1 MNKISKK
8 SDISWLAGAKI
19 LVTGAAGTV
28 GRELVKQLCQNSSV
42 KIIGI
47 DQNENEIFALS
58 EAYRNY
64 DYVNHFVADVRHMGG
79 LERHFFD
86 VDYVFHTAALK
97 HVILGEWAPDQVVA
111 TNVIGVQNVISLCK
125 KFPVKKL
132 IFTSSDKAVGPTNV
146 MGASKL
152 MGERLIAAEY
162 RENKQNHCRFISTR
176 FGNVLGSAGSVFDIF
191 VASIQAGRKLTIT
204 DTEMTRYMMS
214 IEDAVALVIESAR
227 IGRGG
232 EIFVAR
238 MPIIRIVDLAKAVSQ
253 IIKPGAELDF
263 EIIGKKSGEKLYEEL
278 MTPSEAKFALE
289 SEDFFVVPGE
299 GRNLRTTDYPG
310 FNEIGSNSEGWGAS
324 QQGPFIS
331 VEEIIH
337 LIEKSDLLN
346 SISRA

>member
-1 MNKISKK
+1 MNKISKY
-8 SDISWLAGAKI
+8 SGISLLSGSKI

-28 GRELVKQLCQNSSV
+28 GRELVKQLSQNSSV

-47 DQNENEIFALS
+47 DQNENEIFSLS

-64 DYVNHFVADVRHMGG
+64 DYVNHFVADVRHMES

-86 VDYVFHTAALK
+86 VDFVFHTAALK

-125 KFPVKKL
+125 KFPVQKL

-152 MGERLIAAEY
+152 MGERLIAAEF
-162 RENKQNHCRFISTR
+162 RENKQNCCRFISTR

-191 VASIQAGRKLTIT
+191 VKSVQAGRKLTIT

-227 IGRGG
+227 IGR
-232 EIFVAR
+232 
-238 MPIIRIVDLAKAVSQ
+238 
-253 IIKPGAELDF
+253 
-263 EIIGKKSGEKLYEEL
+263 
-278 MTPSEAKFALE
+278 EAKYLLLGCPL
-289 SEDFFVVPGE
+289 SGLSTW
-299 GRNLRTTDYPG
+299 LRR
-310 FNEIGSNSEGWGAS
+310 
-324 QQGPFIS
+324 
-331 VEEIIH
+331 
-337 LIEKSDLLN
+337 
-346 SISRA
+346 SRK